1 MVYSAAWGTG
11 YFPLTSNEQHLQKQK
26 IEPQNAVQ
34 PQNPRLHSMNVIAR
48 IYFKAEH
55 RCLFLPSRDLR
66 TYFLCCAEERLVQ
79 MTATTTTTT
88 TVMTPTVTTMM
99 TRRLLFFWGVTL
111 PWGGCI
117 CPMGGSERR

>member
-1 MVYSAAWGTG
+1 MGAAPGLLPPRGT
-11 YFPLTSNEQHLQKQK
+11 LQKW
-26 IEPQNAVQ
+26 E
-34 PQNPRLHSMNVIAR
+34 
-48 IYFKAEH
+48 
-55 RCLFLPSRDLR
+55 LR

-79 MTATTTTTT
+79 MTATTATTT

-117 CPMGGSERR
+117 CPMGGSDGKDNEGMVSAGFAPLPLQESPLNQKT